1 MSHRRER
8 KNAKK
13 EKEYVYVS
21 SQVHCNDGK
30 RSWDEYEPIRMIDK
44 EVWEKTMKRMDE
56 EREKNYK
63 TTDGVWYV
71 HK

>member
-8 KNAKK
+8 KIAKKK
-13 EKEYVYVS
+13 EKKEQILLMSSTHCTDGKCINS
-21 SQVHCNDGK
+21 SQWV
-30 RSWDEYEPIRMIDK
+30 DK
-44 EVWEKTMKRMDE
+44 EVWDKIMKNMAE

>member
-13 EKEYVYVS
+13 EKKEQILLFS
-21 SQVHCNDGK
+21 SNHYTDGK
-30 RSWDEYEPIRMIDK
+30 CNNSIKWVDK
-44 EVWEKTMKRMDE
+44 EVWDKIMKNMDE

>member
-13 EKEYVYVS
+13 EKKKEQILLMS
-21 SQVHCNDGK
+21 STSSKWV
-30 RSWDEYEPIRMIDK
+30 DK
-44 EVWEKTMKRMDE
+44 EVWDKIMKNMDE